1 MLAKALEGRSIL
13 LTGSAGT
20 GKTFLLRRIIAAL
33 RARAEDGATA
43 VTASTG
49 IAATHIDG
57 KTIHSWA
64 GIGLGKGSTADLV
77 NLVVNKNG
85 AARARWR
92 EARTLIL
99 DEVSMIC
106 GDLLSSLD
114 AVAREARGGDDRG
127 RPFGGLQVIFAGD
140 FFQLPPVV
148 LAGGYAFMSP
158 AWARAGIETCELTE
172 VVRQG
177 GDARFVALLNELRVG
192 RCSAASTE
200 LLATC
205 SKGKKPEPTDGIE
218 PTRLYCTNRDV
229 DAMNAQFLNALP
241 GEAREFDGVDTFV
254 RRPYGAAAEA
264 AVLGELEKRAPAR
277 LVLKV
282 GAQVILTR
290 NMPLRGLVNG
300 SRGVVESLVS
310 AGESGP
316 LVRFDTG
323 ATLALAP
330 EDFYYG
336 SADGSAKRKQ
346 VPLKLAWALTVHKS
360 QGMTLSRAELV
371 LADAF
376 APGQAYVG
384 ESASTATAPAQTLPQ
399 TNPYP
404 ASDSRVALS
413 RVTSLAGLWLS
424 SPVTQNCVRAA
435 RDVQDFYERER
446 RR

>member
-85 AARARWR
+85 AARARW
-92 EARTLIL
+92 
-99 DEVSMIC
+99 
-106 GDLLSSLD
+106 
-114 AVAREARGGDDRG
+114 REARGGDDRG

-241 GEAREFDGVDTFV
+241 GEARAFDGVDTFV